1 MIKFFRRIRQ
11 RLLAEN
17 KVSKYVLYAIGEIVL
32 VVIGILI
39 ALQIN
44 NWNINANLKVQ
55 ERTIMEEVA
64 RNIQANIAEME
75 MDALEI
81 SERINSIELIVAHL
95 NSGQQYHDS
104 LATHFARINSYRY
117 FNGVETGY
125 RLMLSKGTENIMNER
140 LRISLTTYFGEGLE
154 DINHAMLL
162 LQDHYNNY
170 MLDIFR
176 LQFEVDPS
184 QPFFSINAKT
194 APMDYDSL
202 KNDKS
207 VINSLNLFKSVHL
220 WVQIM
225 LKKSINSSVK
235 ALEEIKVYMNS
246 GDY

>member
-11 RLLAEN
+11 QLLSNNE
-17 KVSKYVLYAIGEIVL
+17 VSKYVLYAIGEIVL

-55 ERTIMEEVA
+55 EQTIMEEVV
-64 RNIQANIAEME
+64 RNIEANIAEME

-81 SERINSIELIVAHL
+81 SERINAIEIIVAHL
-95 NSGQQYHDS
+95 KSGQQYHDS
-104 LATHFARINSYRY
+104 LAKHFGRINSYRY

-125 RLMLSKGTENIMNER
+125 RLMLSKGTENIMNEN
-140 LRISLTTYFGEGLE
+140 LRIRLTTYFGESLE
-154 DINHAMLL
+154 DLNHAMIL

-176 LQFEVDPS
+176 LQFEVEPS
-184 QPFFSINAKT
+184 KPFFSISAKIN
-194 APMDYDSL
+194 PIDYDSL

-207 VINSLNLFKSVHL
+207 FINSLNLFKSVHL

-225 LKKSINSSVK
+225 LMKSIDISENV
-235 ALEEIKVYMNS
+235 LEEIKVYIS
-246 GDY
+246 GK